1 LESVEV
7 VAVAVVLNPAAEPAV
22 AETVVVVVV
31 AAAAPVVAM
40 AGPVVA
46 ATADPPAAAAAQLSG
61 YLAESESVV
70 ATGYFVVPETLGL
83 VVVVAAEFVLPEANV
98 PLMAETLAAMVVA
111 SLETALERFA
121 AATQQASGVPAVALG
136 RATAAAA
143 AVVASVAD
151 CSPAEAAV
159 AKPAGSI
166 ALGDEAESV
175 ASELVLVAGMAAIA
189 AAFVS
194 AGVADFAAAAVEQA
208 TALAPAVVAAA
219 VVAVVV
225 AANAVATA
233 FEPPVDFVVGRMT
246 RKVYHE

>member
-111 SLETALERFA
+111 SLETALTF
-121 AATQQASGVPAVALG
+121 Q
-136 RATAAAA
+136 
-143 AVVASVAD
+143 
-151 CSPAEAAV
+151 
-159 AKPAGSI
+159 
-166 ALGDEAESV
+166 
-175 ASELVLVAGMAAIA
+175 
-189 AAFVS
+189 
-194 AGVADFAAAAVEQA
+194 
-208 TALAPAVVAAA
+208 
-219 VVAVVV
+219 
-225 AANAVATA
+225 
-233 FEPPVDFVVGRMT
+233 
-246 RKVYHE
+246 